1 MFKEEVTKMIYKEG
15 HSASYGDCWIEGDNG
30 TYWVHVG
37 SSKYG
42 PYSSLADAE
51 REFRRWCA

>member
-1 MFKEEVTKMIYKEG
+1 MIYKEG